1 MSRARE
7 RLLDGAP
14 EAEPENLARAGAA
27 HPDPRDSPWAWDEE
41 SKDIRL
47 PEIKNNLEENISRK
61 KASKTRYNTSLC
73 YYTRKFMDLL
83 KAAPSGV
90 LHLKEVATI
99 LGVKK
104 RRVYDITN
112 VLHGIKLIQKRSKN
126 CIQWIGSDLGSMDR
140 KIAQQKKL
148 RDELSN
154 LSAMEDTLDE
164 LNKICAHQL
173 FELADDKE
181 NAKLA
186 YVTYEDIHSLQD
198 FHEQIVIAVKAP
210 EETKLN
216 VLPPKEDSI
225 TVHIKST
232 KGPIDVYLCEMKQ
245 ENTTDNLYED
255 TECKFSEN

>member
-1 MSRARE
+1 MSGARARP
-7 RLLDGAP
+7 RGGAP
-14 EAEPENLARAGAA
+14 EAAPKSGARAGTAR
-27 HPDPRDSPWAWDEE
+27 PEPRGSPGTRDEE
-41 SKDIRL
+41 GESVPL
-47 PEIKNNLEENISRK
+47 PEIKNNLEENIPRK
-61 KASKTRYNTSLC
+61 KVSKTRYNASLC

-83 KAAPSGV
+83 KSAPGGI
-90 LHLKEVATI
+90 LHLKEVAAV
-99 LGVKK
+99 LGVGK

-112 VLHGIKLIQKRSKN
+112 VLHGIELIQKRSKN
-126 CIQWIGSDLGSMDR
+126 CIQWIGSDLSSIDG

-186 YVTYEDIHSLQD
+186 YVTCEDIYNLQA

-216 VLPPKEDSI
+216 VPPPKENSI
-225 TVHIKST
+225 TVHIRST

-245 ENTTDNLYED
+245 DDTADNLYED
-255 TECKFSEN
+255 MEP

>member
-1 MSRARE
+1 MSRARAWA

-14 EAEPENLARAGAA
+14 EAEPKNLARAGAA
-27 HPDPRDSPWAWDEE
+27 RPDPRDSPWAWDEE
-41 SKDIRL
+41 SKNIRL

-61 KASKTRYNTSLC
+61 KVSKTRYNTSLC

-90 LHLKEVATI
+90 LHLKEVAAI

-126 CIQWIGSDLGSMDR
+126 CIQWIGSDLSSMDR

-181 NAKLA
+181 NAKYPL
-186 YVTYEDIHSLQD
+186 L
-198 FHEQIVIAVKAP
+198 
-210 EETKLN
+210 LN
-216 VLPPKEDSI
+216 FMPASKTI
-225 TVHIKST
+225 YF
-232 KGPIDVYLCEMKQ
+232 GY
-245 ENTTDNLYED
+245 
-255 TECKFSEN
+255 